1 MRNRFNKTL
10 MNDFHYNYMK
20 KKYSHKGKLLFT
32 DTDFITIKIET
43 NDMYE
48 NVQKDKNSL
57 ILLSIKKFKVL

>member
-1 MRNRFNKTL
+1 MHIRFNKTL

-43 NDMYE
+43 NDVYE
-48 NVQKDKNSL
+48 NVQKDKSSL

>member
-1 MRNRFNKTL
+1 MHIRFNKTL

-43 NDMYE
+43 SDVYE

>member
-1 MRNRFNKTL
+1 
-10 MNDFHYNYMK
+10 MK

-32 DTDFITIKIET
+32 DTDFIIIKIET
-43 NDMYE
+43 NDVHE

>member
-1 MRNRFNKTL
+1 MHIRFNKTL
-10 MNDFHYNYMK
+10 INDFHYNYMK

-32 DTDFITIKIET
+32 DTDFIIIKIET
-43 NDMYE
+43 NDVHE

>member
-1 MRNRFNKTL
+1 MI
-10 MNDFHYNYMK
+10 DFRYNYMK

-43 NDMYE
+43 NDVYE
-48 NVQKDKNSL
+48 NVQKDKNRL

>member
-1 MRNRFNKTL
+1 MHIRFNKTL

-32 DTDFITIKIET
+32 DTDFIIIKIET
-43 NDMYE
+43 NDVHE

>member
-1 MRNRFNKTL
+1 

>member
-1 MRNRFNKTL
+1 
-10 MNDFHYNYMK
+10 MK

-43 NDMYE
+43 NDVYE